1 MSLRWRWALTL
12 AAVAAVAIGVII
24 GASLYA
30 THSQLRGQVDEDLL
44 ARVTSASRPGGFE
57 GVPGMRPFGG
67 GPRGVGAIVDLDA
80 VVQIVDALGNVI
92 LYLEGDPPI
101 PVPTYATEL
110 AVSPGPPVLDDVD
123 LDGIHHRMVTAHIS
137 VPGPQRSS
145 LDGAIQVAVDVTDID
160 DALAALV
167 TQLLAVGGAAVLL
180 AGLVGWFLARH
191 AVRPIEVLT
200 AAAARVAETEV
211 LEAELDT
218 RAPGEIGRLAAS
230 FTTMLRSL
238 AESRNQQQR
247 LISDAGHEL
256 RTPLTALRTNLET
269 LIRRDDSLDDA
280 QRQELLDAA
289 LVETKEL
296 SALAIELVDLATD
309 VRHSDEP
316 VRPVNLADLADA
328 VAARFRRRT
337 GRAIVVVA
345 LDGENEVPGRAG
357 QLERA
362 ISNLIDNATK
372 WSPEDRPIEV
382 AVSSNRLD
390 VRDHGA
396 GIAAEDLPRIF
407 ERFYRSTAA
416 RTQPG
421 SGLGL
426 AIVKH
431 VVEAH
436 GGRVYAANTP
446 DGGAVVGFE
455 IPEAASAL

>member
-1 MSLRWRWALTL
+1 
-12 AAVAAVAIGVII
+12 
-24 GASLYA
+24 
-30 THSQLRGQVDEDLL
+30 
-44 ARVTSASRPGGFE
+44 
-57 GVPGMRPFGG
+57 MRPFGG

-110 AVSPGPPVLDDVD
+110 AASPGPPILDDVD